1 MGLPGSP
8 YRRHFS
14 QASYRIKSV
23 LCNNCHH
30 PHGNKLCLHCLLLF
44 SSEVSM
50 YHVWHYVET
59 AVGALSVWSPIQL
72 LMLGAITIL
81 LGYLGIVS
89 RLATR

>member
-1 MGLPGSP
+1 
-8 YRRHFS
+8 
-14 QASYRIKSV
+14 
-23 LCNNCHH
+23 
-30 PHGNKLCLHCLLLF
+30 
-44 SSEVSM
+44 M
-50 YHVWHYVET
+50 YHVWHYLET